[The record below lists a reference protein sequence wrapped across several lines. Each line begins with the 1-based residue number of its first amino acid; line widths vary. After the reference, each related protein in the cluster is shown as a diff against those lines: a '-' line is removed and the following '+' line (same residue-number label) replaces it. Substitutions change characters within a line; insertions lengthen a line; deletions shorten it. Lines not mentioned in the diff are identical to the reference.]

1 MQGFARTFAATAVLM
16 GAALAAGAAQ
26 AQTQWPT
33 RAVKIIT
40 PQPPGTGIDVS
51 CRMFGERLSQKWGQ
65 PVIVENRPGADG
77 AVGVGAFVS
86 AADDH
91 SLLCSFGAPITI
103 LPYTLQTRLAYDPRG
118 DLKPI
123 SPIVDFVQVFAVSST
138 FGVDSAD
145 ALVQRV
151 RSEPGKHN
159 WSSTQGLPLLLMS
172 SFLRSA
178 NLDMAYVPYT
188 ALSPALQDLAQGR
201 IQIYATSYAS
211 MTPLLQ
217 SKQARIVLVLNSER
231 APQAP
236 DIPTATEAGFPH
248 LTVVS
253 FNGFF
258 GGRSMPDDVRERVAN
273 DIQAIG
279 KEPGIAPKLQNL
291 GMAVRTSSPA
301 EFSKTIA
308 EQSATVQSILKAT
321 GGVLPGQKK

>member
-1 MQGFARTFAATAVLM
+1 MHGFVRIFAATAALM
-16 GAALAAGAAQ
+16 GAALAAGATN

-40 PQPPGTGIDVS
+40 PQPPGTGIDAS
-51 CRMFGERLSQKWGQ
+51 CRVFADRLSQKWGQ
-65 PVIVENRPGADG
+65 PAIVENRPGADG
-77 AVGVGAFVS
+77 AIGVGAFVS
-86 AADDH
+86 GADDH

-103 LPYTLQTRLAYDPRG
+103 LPYTLQTKLTYDPQG

-123 SPIVDFVQVFAVSST
+123 SPIVDFVQVFAASST
-138 FGVDSAD
+138 FGVDD
-145 ALVQRV
+145 LNGLLKRV

-178 NLDMAYVPYT
+178 NLDMVYVPYT
-188 ALSPALQDLAQGR
+188 ALSPALQDLGQGR

-211 MTPLLQ
+211 LSPLMQ
-217 SKQARIVLVLNSER
+217 SKQARILLVLNSER
-231 APQAP
+231 APQVP
-236 DIPTATEAGFPH
+236 NIPTAAESGFPH

-258 GGRSMPDDVRERVAN
+258 GGRSMPDDVRERIAK

-291 GMAVRTSSPA
+291 GMAIRTSSPA
-301 EFSKTIA
+301 EFSKVIA